1 MDREQWIKKNNA
13 PDINLL
19 IEKTQQYI
27 KNKNWYKNS
36 NALIKRYFKHSN
48 LFIDILAITS
58 PRTTVKR
65 NCINAMAT
73 YKEIVNNK
81 PLTVSYGI
89 THKNT
94 KKNIDLMLT
103 DNMFSGQK
111 INAFSN
117 ALKLKD
123 NNSIV
128 IDVWMLKAFN
138 LKRKSP
144 TNSDTIHITAIVK
157 EIALKLGL
165 KPYEAQAC
173 LWVYAKT
180 ELNTTV
186 HKDSNDFS
194 YYIKADQEQTKLNIG
209 VM

>member
-1 MDREQWIKKNNA
+1 MNRKQWIKKNKA

-19 IEKTQQYI
+19 INKTKQYI
-27 KNKNWYKNS
+27 KNKDWYKNS
-36 NALIKRYFKHSN
+36 NAIIKESYNQPN

-65 NCINAMAT
+65 NTINTIKT
-73 YKEIVNNK
+73 YNQIINNK

-89 THKNT
+89 THKTT

-123 NNSIV
+123 KDNVV
-128 IDVWMLKAFN
+128 IDIWMLKAFN

-144 TNSDTIHITAIVK
+144 TPNDTVHITNIIE
-157 EIALKLGL
+157 EIALTLFTISL
-165 KPYEAQAC
+165 
-173 LWVYAKT
+173 L
-180 ELNTTV
+180 
-186 HKDSNDFS
+186 
-194 YYIKADQEQTKLNIG
+194 I
-209 VM
+209 